1 MLKIHFDIQ
10 FHVHVHRDETTGS
23 TLTDKSLS
31 IGSILLSHYMERQ
44 IEHALQQRKYSTAHN
59 YRTAL
64 SSFLR
69 FRKGEDLP
77 LHELTVSI
85 LTDYEHWLKSRQISM
100 NTISCY
106 MRSLRS
112 VYNKAV
118 EEKVIT
124 DRKPFEKTYTGY
136 PKTEKRSLTTD
147 YIRKLNALS
156 LPKDNCLRL
165 VRDLFL
171 FCIFA
176 CGMPFVDIAFLR
188 KSQISEDGY
197 LTYQRRKTN
206 RQIRLKLLPC
216 ALDIIQRYQTAHSDY
231 VFPILTHTDPDKAY
245 KQYKEKLCYYN
256 KVLKEVGKRA
266 GISRTISFYCARHS
280 WASLAYEANTDV
292 SVISK
297 GLGHSTSR
305 TTYIYIRGIDD
316 TRLDDANR
324 KIIQRILKN
333 K

>member
-10 FHVHVHRDETTGS
+10 FHVHVHRNET
-23 TLTDKSLS
+23 
-31 IGSILLSHYMERQ
+31 IGSPLTEKALPIESPMLSQYINQQ
-44 IEHALQQRKYSTAHN
+44 IEHARQQGKYSTAHN
-59 YRTAL
+59 YRTSL

-69 FRKGEDLP
+69 FRQGEDLP
-77 LHELTVSI
+77 LHELTASI
-85 LTDYEHWLKSRQISM
+85 ITDYEHWLKAHQINMS
-100 NTISCY
+100 TISSY

-112 VYNKAV
+112 AYNKAV
-118 EEKVIT
+118 EEKLVT
-124 DRKPFEKTYTGY
+124 DRNPFEKSYTGY
-136 PKTEKRSLTTD
+136 PKTEKRSLNTED
-147 YIRKLNALS
+147 IRKLHALP
-156 LPKDNCLRL
+156 LDKDNCLRL

-206 RQIRLKLLPC
+206 QQIRLKLLPC
-216 ALDIIQRYQTAHSDY
+216 ALEIIQRHQTADSPY
-231 VFPILTHTDPDKAY
+231 VFPILSHTEPDKAY

-256 KVLKEVGKRA
+256 KILKEAGKRA
-266 GISRTISFYCARHS
+266 CISRSLTFYCARHS

-297 GLGHSTSR
+297 GLGHTTSR
-305 TTYIYIRGIDD
+305 TTYIYIKGIDD

-324 KIIQRILKN
+324 KIVHRILRN